1 MNICV
6 FCSSSD
12 NLDSGCYTAAE
23 ALGSWIGE
31 NAHTLVY
38 GGSEKG
44 LMKACSHAA
53 KKAGAKITAVVPPF
67 VKESG
72 LLNPDIDNM
81 VFVNNLAER
90 KAEMIRISD
99 VFIALPGGIG
109 TLDEV
114 FSVAACNVVGECGKP
129 VFVMN
134 IGGIYQKLRELFA
147 EMTDHKLIRPGKNG
161 RISFVENTQELFDK
175 AMFANSNGNNKQSD
189 YLT

>member
-72 LLNPDIDNM
+72 LLNPDIDNT

-129 VFVMN
+129 ILLMN
-134 IGGIYQKLRELFA
+134 LEGIYDDLKNLLAKLEKERLLRPENMKHIHFCNTLQ
-147 EMTDHKLIRPGKNG
+147 ECTDMIR
-161 RISFVENTQELFDK
+161 
-175 AMFANSNGNNKQSD
+175 NKI
-189 YLT
+189 LP

>member
-1 MNICV
+1 M
-6 FCSSSD
+6 
-12 NLDSGCYTAAE
+12 DSGCYTAAE

-72 LLNPDIDNM
+72 LLNPDIDNT

-114 FSVAACNVVGECGKP
+114 FSVAACNVVGECAKP
-129 VFVMN
+129 VLVLNSSGTFNHLRNLLKILQEESFIKPERSGN
-134 IGGIYQKLRELFA
+134 IHFFA
-147 EMTDHKLIRPGKNG
+147 SVKGCCRFI
-161 RISFVENTQELFDK
+161 
-175 AMFANSNGNNKQSD
+175 GNLETPKF
-189 YLT
+189 

>member
-1 MNICV
+1 MYIAV
-6 FCSSSD
+6 FCSSSEG
-12 NLDSGCYTAAE
+12 LKPEFTAAAAE
-23 ALGSWIGE
+23 LGEWIGR
-31 NAHTLVY
+31 NSHTLVY

-53 KKAGAKITAVVPPF
+53 KKAGARITAVVPPF
-67 VKESG
+67 VKENG
-72 LLNPDIDNM
+72 LLNPDIDNT

-129 VFVMN
+129 ILLMN
-134 IGGIYQKLRELFA
+134 LEGIYDDLRNLLAKLEKERLLRPENMKHIHFCNTLQ
-147 EMTDHKLIRPGKNG
+147 ECTDMIR
-161 RISFVENTQELFDK
+161 
-175 AMFANSNGNNKQSD
+175 NKI
-189 YLT
+189 LP

>member
-72 LLNPDIDNM
+72 LLNPDIDNT

-129 VFVMN
+129 IIILN
-134 IGGIYQKLRELFA
+134 LNGIYDNLKTLL
-147 EMTDHKLIRPGKNG
+147 THLTINKLIRSEKNG
-161 RISFVENTQELFDK
+161 NIYIGNELTDCLDF
-175 AMFANSNGNNKQSD
+175 
-189 YLT
+189 LRTHI